1 MFPNCVL
8 YSYISIYTALYFK
21 INFKVTCR
29 NMSYKRKCHTL
40 NLIEREDEQISV
52 MAVWATK
59 VLYRDLGKLKHSV
72 GEHLISNL

>member
-1 MFPNCVL
+1 
-8 YSYISIYTALYFK
+8 
-21 INFKVTCR
+21 
-29 NMSYKRKCHTL
+29 MSYKRKCHIL

-72 GEHLISNL
+72 GEHLISNI